1 MTLKNTSE
9 VKPTTIHADTQG
21 QSYPVFAIAHLLGI
35 DLMPRI
41 RNWKDLLFFR
51 PSRTAQ
57 YEHIDALFGEAG
69 RNVIDWRLIETHFR
83 DLMRVIVSIREGAI
97 SSVLLLRRLRSGSRR
112 NATYTAFRE
121 VGKVIRTVQ
130 LLRYLSDAPLR
141 ARDIADVVREL
152 QAEGRP
158 VDPLGL
164 AQVSPYLTEHIKR
177 FGEYSIHELGI
188 TPDDYDARLDV
199 DFSVLGD
206 DDKAAAA

>member
-9 VKPTTIHADTQG
+9 VKPTTIHADAQG

-121 VGKVIRTVQ
+121 VGKVIRPSSCCATS
-130 LLRYLSDAPLR
+130 RTRRCGRGISPTSCASSRPRAAPSTPSTSR
-141 ARDIADVVREL
+141 R
-152 QAEGRP
+152 
-158 VDPLGL
+158 
-164 AQVSPYLTEHIKR
+164 SPRT
-177 FGEYSIHELGI
+177 
-188 TPDDYDARLDV
+188 
-199 DFSVLGD
+199 
-206 DDKAAAA
+206 